1 MSGKIAILRWE
12 SGKVPKGLMQ
22 MEAMIGNSTN
32 RGSYPFPVELVE
44 VKGANTETVII
55 HPSQELLE
63 DMIALSQR
71 LVRESGIKAIT
82 TSCGFNAIFQKQL
95 AEAVDVPVFTS
106 ALLQVP
112 FVQATIGASRSVC
125 IVTANKGCL
134 TDDHLKAC
142 GIDPGLN
149 YYVIGLEESTE
160 WNKIFDQPEETFD
173 VEAVSADIISHVDQ
187 AVAAHPGTGA
197 VVLECTD
204 LPPYRRAIMAATGL
218 PVFDFNTMMAHL
230 ATVVGDLKLYD

>member
-12 SGKVPKGLMQ
+12 YGKVPKGLLQ

-44 VKGANTETVII
+44 VKGANTETVIT

-71 LVRESGIKAIT
+71 LVRERGIKAIT

-112 FVQATIGASRSVC
+112 FVQGAIGANRSVLSSRR
-125 IVTANKGCL
+125 T
-134 TDDHLKAC
+134 KA
-142 GIDPGLN
+142 
-149 YYVIGLEESTE
+149 
-160 WNKIFDQPEETFD
+160 
-173 VEAVSADIISHVDQ
+173 A
-187 AVAAHPGTGA
+187 
-197 VVLECTD
+197 
-204 LPPYRRAIMAATGL
+204 
-218 PVFDFNTMMAHL
+218 
-230 ATVVGDLKLYD
+230 